1 MGSEMCI
8 RDRINNARFAQ
19 VMYNSR
25 YQGFTPPT
33 RPTVYGTGEL
43 GSVRIYWNDDAE
55 YSTDVV
61 TGYSDFE
68 GYKIYKSSDGGETW
82 GGPDDMIYNTD
93 GIFVGWRPYAQFD
106 LSAEEDSL
114 HCVYENS
121 YDCDPELSRG
131 HSVSGKD
138 PYFPWFSLGEDT
150 GFEMIR
156 LEEPFTSGDHTYQS
170 VSYTHLTLP
179 TKA

>member
-1 MGSEMCI
+1 MYK
-8 RDRINNARFAQ
+8 RQ
-19 VMYNSR
+19 VH
-25 YQGFTPPT
+25 
-33 RPTVYGTGEL
+33 GTGEL

-150 GFEMIR
+150 GFEIIR
-156 LEEPFTSGDHTYQS
+156 LEEPFTSGDNTYQYMYDCLL
-170 VSYTHLTLP
+170 YTSPSPRDAHESRMP
-179 TKA
+179 SSA

>member
-1 MGSEMCI
+1 MRVLHRLCTI
-8 RDRINNARFAQ
+8 QDTRD
-19 VMYNSR
+19 SH
-25 YQGFTPPT
+25 PT
-33 RPTVYGTGEL
+33 RPTVHGTGEL

-114 HCVYENS
+114 HCVYENR
-121 YDCDPELSRG
+121 YDCGQELIKR
-131 HSVSGKD
+131 
-138 PYFPWFSLGEDT
+138 
-150 GFEMIR
+150 
-156 LEEPFTSGDHTYQS
+156 
-170 VSYTHLTLP
+170 TLH
-179 TKA
+179 KR